1 VAGIGYFGRN
11 FYIGNFVV
19 GIGYRYKIY
28 VYIYISSD
36 IGIWGIFGQKNAPDD
51 LAMLYYGHLEN
62 VNFYS
67 D

>member
-1 VAGIGYFGRN
+1 LVILAGIFTSATLWLALA
-11 FYIGNFVV
+11 IAT
-19 GIGYRYKIY
+19 K
-28 VYIYISSD
+28 YIYLSD
-36 IGIWGIFGQKNAPDD
+36 IGIWGIFGQKNAPND